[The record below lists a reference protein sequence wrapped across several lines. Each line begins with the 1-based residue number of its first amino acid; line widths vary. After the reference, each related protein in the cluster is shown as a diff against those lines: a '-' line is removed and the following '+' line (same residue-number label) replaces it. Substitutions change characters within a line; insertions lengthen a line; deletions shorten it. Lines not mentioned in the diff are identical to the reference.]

1 MPGMLRFVILR
12 HETPAD
18 YPRPAHFD
26 LMLEQENVLWTWALE
41 KLPAPGESV
50 IAERLP
56 DHRLMYLDYEGVI
69 AGGRGNVSRVEV
81 GECEWIEQSPGE
93 LKVRLRGSTIDGV
106 LRLTLRPEGPLQ
118 WDLWLSEK

>member
-1 MPGMLRFVILR
+1 MPRFVILR

-69 AGGRGNVSRVEV
+69 AGGRGSVSRVEA